1 MILFLQKRIFRS
13 TIINILV
20 ENDTTPIVGYTVW
33 CKIAY
38 FLWFVRIKILM
49 GLNFEVYM
57 YMNWLSRN
65 MYSLSPVFFFCGF
78 ETFKFAHLYIHSTK
92 SANIKFTQ
100 YNLKITIMIIK
111 MDYTCVCGN
120 LHSWPFKTQN
130 CNIKL

>member
-20 ENDTTPIVGYTVW
+20 ENDTTRIVGYTVW

-65 MYSLSPVFFFCGF
+65 MYSLSPVFFFFVGLKHLNSH
-78 ETFKFAHLYIHSTK
+78 TFISTPRNQRIL
-92 SANIKFTQ
+92 SLHNI
-100 YNLKITIMIIK
+100 I
-111 MDYTCVCGN
+111 
-120 LHSWPFKTQN
+120 
-130 CNIKL
+130 